1 MATSIFNQT
10 DKGLFNLNMQQK
22 LNIVNQLISDTKI
35 PRMIKIRQK
44 FSEQAV
50 DDIQNEVRRQLGCRE
65 ICEKIRPGMEIAIT
79 AGSRGIANIA
89 VIIREVCSI
98 VKETGAT
105 PFIVPA
111 MGSHGGATAEG
122 QRRLIEGYG
131 ITEEFCGAEIRSS
144 MEVKHIGNTA
154 DGRPVSIDRN
164 AAEADGIIVIGRI
177 KAHTDF
183 RGRYESGLMKM
194 MVIGLGKQKGAESF
208 HAAGTKHY
216 AEQLPLYGTTIL
228 NNAPVLFG
236 LGIIENAY
244 DQTAK
249 LVALLPQEIIDK
261 EPELLVEAKALMGRL
276 LFDNCDLLIVDRIGK
291 DISGE
296 GMDANV
302 TGRFATKYASGG
314 IEAETLAVLS
324 LTKESHGAFVG
335 LGMADV
341 TTRRV
346 LNEAD
351 FDASYAN
358 TLTSTILLPSRLPL
372 VMDSD
377 RQAIQACLKY
387 CGGIDHDNPRVIRII
402 DTMHL
407 GEILISEAMLAEA
420 LKNPNI
426 EVLSEPFEMPFDDN
440 GALQDIGKI

>member
-1 MATSIFNQT
+1 M
-10 DKGLFNLNMQQK
+10 NMQQK

-35 PRMIKIRQK
+35 PRMVRIRQK

-50 DDIQNEVRRQLGCRE
+50 EDVPCEVRRQLDRRE
-65 ICEKIRPGMEIAIT
+65 ISEKIRPGMEIAIT
-79 AGSRGIANIA
+79 AGSRGVANIA

-98 VKETGAT
+98 VKEKGAV

-144 MEVKHIGNTA
+144 MEVKHIGETA

-164 AAEADGIIVIGRI
+164 AAEADGIIVVGRI

-208 HAAGTKHY
+208 HTAGTKHY
-216 AEQLPLYGTTIL
+216 AEQLPLYGMTIL

-249 LVALLPQEIIDK
+249 MTALLPQEIIDK
-261 EPELLVEAKALMGRL
+261 EPELLIEAKALMGRL
-276 LFDNCDLLIVDRIGK
+276 LFDSCDLLVVDQIGK

-296 GMDANV
+296 GMDPNV

-346 LNEAD
+346 LDAAD

-358 TLTSTILLPSRLPL
+358 TLTSTILLPSRFPL

-387 CGGIDHDNPRVIRII
+387 CGGIDHSNPRVIRIK

-420 LKNPNI
+420 LKNPSI
-426 EVLSEPFEMPFDDN
+426 ELLSQPFELSFDEN
-440 GALQDIGKI
+440 GGLL

>member
-1 MATSIFNQT
+1 M
-10 DKGLFNLNMQQK
+10 
-22 LNIVNQLISDTKI
+22 V
-35 PRMIKIRQK
+35 
-44 FSEQAV
+44 
-50 DDIQNEVRRQLGCRE
+50 
-65 ICEKIRPGMEIAIT
+65 
-79 AGSRGIANIA
+79 
-89 VIIREVCSI
+89 
-98 VKETGAT
+98 
-105 PFIVPA
+105 VP
-111 MGSHGGATAEG
+111 
-122 QRRLIEGYG
+122 Y
-131 ITEEFCGAEIRSS
+131 
-144 MEVKHIGNTA
+144 N
-154 DGRPVSIDRN
+154 
-164 AAEADGIIVIGRI
+164 
-177 KAHTDF
+177 
-183 RGRYESGLMKM
+183 
-194 MVIGLGKQKGAESF
+194 
-208 HAAGTKHY
+208 
-216 AEQLPLYGTTIL
+216 GTTIL